1 MGRIQCGVIG
11 LGRFGT
17 AVATTLLNLGA
28 DVIVLDQDESKSENF
43 RTTPAI
49 AIAGD
54 ATNEL
59 ALREAGMA
67 NCDIV
72 IVAIGKDVQA
82 SILITAILK
91 EMAIPTIIAKA
102 GDELHGKVLS
112 KVGAHK
118 VIFPE
123 RDMGIRVAYSLM
135 TSNILDLLELSKDLS
150 IAEIHPPFTVKG
162 KTLQESRLRERYKVN
177 VLALK
182 RGEETFVNPE
192 PEETIHPDDTL
203 IVVGKVV
210 DIQKLQK

>member
-1 MGRIQCGVIG
+1 MGRVQCGVIG

-28 DVIVLDQDESKSENF
+28 DLIVLDQDEEKAENF
-43 RTTPAI
+43 RSTPAI

-59 ALREAGMA
+59 ALKEAGMG

-72 IVAIGKDVQA
+72 VVAIGKDVQA

-91 EMAIPTIIAKA
+91 EMGIPTIIAKA
-102 GDELHGKVLS
+102 GNELHGKVLL
-112 KVGAHK
+112 KVGANK
-118 VIFPE
+118 VVYPE
-123 RDMGIRVAYSLM
+123 RDMGIRVAYSLV

-150 IAEIHPPFTVKG
+150 IAEINPPFTVKG

-177 VLALK
+177 VLAFK
-182 RGEETFVNPE
+182 RDNETFVNPE
-192 PEETIHPDDTL
+192 PDEVIQPDDTL